1 MSSRVHTPIYL
12 DHHATTPLDPSV
24 LDLMFRIQRDHFGN
38 PSSTGHAFGWA
49 AAALV
54 ETARRQVAEL
64 IGAEPGEIIFT
75 SGATE
80 ANNLALLGGARAYQG
95 QGRHLVSTCLEHE
108 AVVRPLEAL
117 QAEGWEVTLVSG
129 DDQGLVSPE
138 AVAQAMRPDTVL
150 VSVIAAQNEIGT
162 LQPLVKIGEL
172 CRQHGAVLHTD
183 AAQAVGK
190 IPLEVREL
198 GVGMMSLSAHKMYGP
213 KGVGAL
219 YVSRRD
225 PRVQLEPIL
234 HGGGQERGWR
244 SGTLNVPG
252 IAGLGQAALVAGEM
266 LLTEGPRL
274 RALAARLLAAVK
286 KEMPDVLL
294 NGHPALRLPGS
305 LNLGFP
311 GLQGRSLVS
320 KLTTLAV
327 SAGSACSSAE
337 GKSSPI
343 LLSLGL
349 DEAVAASSLRISLG
363 RGTTEDE
370 VDYAAETIVAAVRR
384 LSPA

>member
-1 MSSRVHTPIYL
+1 
-12 DHHATTPLDPSV
+12 
-24 LDLMFRIQRDHFGN
+24 MFRVQRDHFGN

-54 ETARRQVAEL
+54 ETARQQVARL

-80 ANNLALLGGARAYQG
+80 ANNLALLGGARAYRG
-95 QGRHLVSTCLEHE
+95 RGRHLVSTRLEHE
-108 AVVRPLEAL
+108 AVARPLEAL
-117 QAEGWEVTLVSG
+117 QAEGWEVTLVPG

-138 AVAQAMRPDTVL
+138 DVARALRPDTVL

-162 LQPLVKIGEL
+162 LQPLAEIGRL
-172 CRQHGAVLHTD
+172 CRKHGAVLHTD

-190 IPLEVREL
+190 IPLNVKDL

-252 IAGLGQAALVAGEM
+252 LAGLGQAALVAGEV
-266 LLTEGPRL
+266 LHTEGARL
-274 RALAARLLAAVK
+274 RALAARLLTEVQRVF
-286 KEMPDVLL
+286 PDVIL
-294 NGHPALRLPGS
+294 NGHPVHRLPGS

-311 GLQGRSLVS
+311 GLGGRSLLS

-327 SAGSACSSAE
+327 SSGSACSSAE
-337 GKSSPI
+337 GKPSAI
-343 LLSLGL
+343 LLGLGR
-349 DEAVAASSLRISLG
+349 DEKLAASSLRISLG
-363 RGTTEDE
+363 RGTTEAE
-370 VDYAAETIVAAVRR
+370 VDYAAETIVAAVRL
-384 LSPA
+384 LSPQ

>member
-1 MSSRVHTPIYL
+1 VSSRVRTPVYL

-24 LDLMFRIQRDHFGN
+24 LDLMYRVQRDHFGN
-38 PSSTGHAFGWA
+38 PSSSGHAFGWA

-54 ETARRQVAEL
+54 ETARRQVAGL

-80 ANNLALLGGARAYQG
+80 ANNLALLGGARAYRG
-95 QGRHLVSTCLEHE
+95 QGRHLVSTSLEHE
-108 AVVRPLEAL
+108 AVARPLVAL
-117 QAEGWEVTLVSG
+117 QAEGWEVTLVPG

-138 AVAQAMRPDTVL
+138 AVARALRPDTVL

-162 LQPLVKIGEL
+162 LQPLADIGEL

-190 IPLEVREL
+190 IPLNVREL

-225 PRVQLEPIL
+225 PRVQLEPML

-252 IAGLGQAALVAGEM
+252 IAGLGQAALVAGE
-266 LLTEGPRL
+266 LLPSEGPHL
-274 RALAARLLAAVK
+274 RALAARLLAAVQ
-286 KEMPDVLL
+286 KEIPEVIL
-294 NGHPALRLPGS
+294 NGHPGHRLPGS

-311 GLQGRSLVS
+311 GLGGRSLLS

-327 SAGSACSSAE
+327 SSGSACSSAE
-337 GKSSPI
+337 GKPSAI
-343 LLSLGL
+343 LLGLGR
-349 DEAVAASSLRISLG
+349 DENLAVSSLRISLG
-363 RGTTEDE
+363 RSTTEAE
-370 VDYAAETIVAAVRR
+370 VDYAAATIVAAVRL
-384 LSPA
+384 LSPQ